1 MMEERISVRFRSEGK
16 QYDFDPRGLR
26 CLPGD
31 GLIEQIYP
39 EGVSLSSKASLSFT
53 PPFCAALQTALC
65 TRLLVGRPLET
76 GHLYVAD
83 LMDMEIERLF

>member
-31 GLIEQIYP
+31 GLIVETAN
-39 EGVSLSSKASLSFT
+39 GVEYAVCSRANFSRRRAR
-53 PPFCAALQTALC
+53 AG
-65 TRLLVGRPLET
+65 GRPS
-76 GHLYVAD
+76 V
-83 LMDMEIERLF
+83 R